1 VIALGEESFY
11 QEEYVS
17 PYTLAAGERAYV
29 LSLSKRDFSEILYY
43 RHVEQKAEWL
53 KFL

>member
-1 VIALGEESFY
+1 MTSLNEEAFY
-11 QEEYVS
+11 REEYLN

-29 LSLSKRDFSEILYY
+29 LSLSKKDFSEILYY
-43 RHVEQKAEWL
+43 RHVEQKAEWV